1 MDAGSSGSPQSR
13 AVKIIRQQRVAIDS
27 LKASVVESPDIM
39 LDHARALLV
48 SPSGKEGAGVAH
60 GGVGLLAQHTSY
72 YDGFA
77 VILSLPQSTAVVIRK
92 ANDPQNQVSFGADLM
107 EWHTE
112 VRESGRFVNKV
123 GRHQWTVIIEHI
135 LNNFLP
141 AHTFVE
147 VGVVS
152 SVPPGCMEAFCASL
166 AVATLKAVVGFT
178 QQKTP
183 EDAVDC
189 LRDVVSA
196 AISAEFSKAFLMVSL
211 DAGPGKLAIIDT
223 TTEELIPFDA
233 PPREA
238 LSWGLIEAE
247 TSAPRNFDFYNE
259 CGVKGEEA
267 LGILQAGAFS
277 EYESF
282 RDVQHVDLP
291 RVLATLPIEYRAVVR
306 HLVNENKRVQAMIGA
321 IRGDDWQKL
330 GGLLFI
336 SHSSVSNELRGTSDV
351 IDFVVSEAE
360 NMSSDGIYGACMTG
374 RGGYVL
380 VVGLPLAM
388 RHFMHML
395 KRELKDQ
402 FGREPKT
409 LIL

>member
-1 MDAGSSGSPQSR
+1 MDAGSNGSPEINR
-13 AVKIIRQQRVAIDS
+13 VKIIRQQPVAIDR
-27 LKASVVESPDIM
+27 LETTAVESPATLVETARDM
-39 LDHARALLV
+39 LAGASDQ
-48 SPSGKEGAGVAH
+48 EGVGIAY

-77 VILSLPQSTAVVIRK
+77 VILSLPQAAAVVIRK
-92 ANDPQNQVSFGADLM
+92 TKAPDHFVSFGEDLLD
-107 EWHTE
+107 WHTE
-112 VRESGRFVNKV
+112 VRESGRFASRV
-123 GRHQWTVIIEHI
+123 GRHQWAAIVEQI
-135 LNNFLP
+135 LDNFLP

-147 VGVVS
+147 VSVVS

-166 AVATLKAVVGFT
+166 AVATLKAVADFT
-178 QQKTP
+178 QQELP
-183 EDAVDC
+183 ENAVDR
-189 LRDVVSA
+189 LRDVVSSS
-196 AISAEFSKAFLMVSL
+196 ISAEFSKAFLMVSF
-211 DAGPGKLAIIDT
+211 DAVPGQLAIIDT
-223 TTEELIPFDA
+223 ATEELLPFDA
-233 PPREA
+233 PASEA
-238 LSWGLIEAE
+238 LSWGLVEAE
-247 TSAPRNFDFYNE
+247 TMSPRNFDFYHE

-267 LGILQAGAFS
+267 LALLHAGEFS
-277 EYESF
+277 KYESF

-291 RVLATLPIEYRAVVR
+291 RVVGALPLEYRSIVR

-321 IRGDDWQKL
+321 IRGEDWQKL

-336 SHSSVSNELRGTSDV
+336 SHSSVSNELRGTNEV

-388 RHFMHML
+388 HRFMDAL
-395 KRELKDQ
+395 KRQLKTRFD
-402 FGREPKT
+402 REPNT